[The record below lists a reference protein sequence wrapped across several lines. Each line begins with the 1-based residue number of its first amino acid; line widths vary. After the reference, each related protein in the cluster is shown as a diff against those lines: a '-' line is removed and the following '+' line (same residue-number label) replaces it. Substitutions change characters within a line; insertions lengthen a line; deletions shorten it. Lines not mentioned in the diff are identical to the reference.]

1 MDANHRPSWM
11 HVTLLMLCAMSVLS
25 ASSIYAAD
33 QKNDREQVQL
43 RRLQQ
48 MQRKLE
54 QEKSQLG
61 EERAQ
66 LSEEKALLDTELTK
80 TKELLDQ
87 SSSNA
92 EELAARSAVL
102 DRELSAIR
110 LEKVALT
117 ERLAE
122 TMEALKKSV
131 TTARQLDESL
141 KQNSALLSSCETRNE
156 KLHGYGVELLD
167 RYEKKSCSDAM
178 LKADPFTQLK
188 RVEIENLKEDYRD
201 KLDEQKLGDSKSGS
215 DSSSDNR

>member
-1 MDANHRPSWM
+1 MDANHRLSWM
-11 HVTLLMLCAMSVLS
+11 HVTLLLCAMSVLS
-25 ASSIYAAD
+25 ASSVYAAD
-33 QKNDREQVQL
+33 QKSDREQVQL

-48 MQRKLE
+48 VQRKLE
-54 QEKSQLG
+54 QEKTQLG
-61 EERAQ
+61 EEKAQ

-80 TKELLDQ
+80 TKELLHQ
-87 SSSNA
+87 SSRNA

-102 DRELSAIR
+102 DRELSVIR

-131 TTARQLDESL
+131 TTARQLDEGL

-156 KLHGYGVELLD
+156 KLHSYGVELLD